1 MEGNKKRQTNEMS
14 ESRTTMQIF
23 TSNPV
28 FIHAGVDADAAD
40 ILLYESA
47 ELFSELPLY
56 HRGNSKEM
64 RRTPVPGILIQ
75 RFLPTV
81 YSYRYNRAGEIPG
94 TDALRM
100 RISRFFW
107 DRLRRAG
114 LATCVLA
121 AGDEFALVT
130 EERVPPVEVIVK
142 AALVGTP
149 AHIYHGLI
157 GRLDRQGR
165 PFEKGEPHAPYV
177 RFDYRNPLTD
187 VHGDRL
193 RDEQLPR
200 ALAERLMDTA
210 PAERTALRVFDVVE
224 QECRRAGFTVL
235 DFCLFLNESG
245 DVLCGEISPDN
256 MRIKS
261 LATQE
266 DHDKDIW
273 RKSGSPELLLARW
286 RAFAEAL
293 EAVP

>member
-1 MEGNKKRQTNEMS
+1 MGNMMRENDNVM
-14 ESRTTMQIF
+14 RTF
-23 TSNPV
+23 CSNPA
-28 FIHAGVDADAAD
+28 FNRLGLDADAVRS
-40 ILLYESA
+40 LLLDSGER
-47 ELFSELPLY
+47 FSSLPLY
-56 HRGNSKEM
+56 HRGNSKEI
-64 RRTPVPGILIQ
+64 RRTNVPGILVQ

-81 YSYRYNRAGEIPG
+81 YSYRINRAGEVAG
-94 TDALRM
+94 TDGVRM
-100 RISRFFW
+100 RISCLFW
-107 DRLRRAG
+107 DWLHREG
-114 LATCVLA
+114 IKTCVLA
-121 AGDEFALVT
+121 AGSDFALVT

-149 AHIYHGLI
+149 AHIYHGLV
-157 GRLDRQGR
+157 GRLDRHGR
-165 PFEKGEPHAPYV
+165 PFEKGQPHAPYV

-187 VHGDRL
+187 GQGDRL
-193 RDEQLPR
+193 RDEQLPL
-200 ALAERLMDTA
+200 ALAERFMDTTV
-210 PAERTALRVFDVVE
+210 AERTALRVFEIVE

-273 RKSGSPELLLARW
+273 RNSGSPELLLARW

-293 EAVP
+293 EAVS